1 MTVVEALIVYDLRDP
16 VAWRTARRHR
26 ATWGRLY
33 TDIHALGYDH
43 VALVFRPSSD
53 PRWRPWEAV
62 RQSRILEDLVE
73 VLQESEAA

>member
-1 MTVVEALIVYDLRDP
+1 MVIVYDLRAPDQWQ
-16 VAWRTARRHR
+16 AAQRHR
-26 ATWGRLY
+26 SYWGTLY